1 MSSHHAANTDNLEM
15 TGSVTQFTRTL
26 ADLHYQK
33 KLYSNTLEGRD
44 KESLYSELLIMKKER
59 NERNVEM

>member
-1 MSSHHAANTDNLEM
+1 M
-15 TGSVTQFTRTL
+15 TGSVTQFTRTI
-26 ADLHYQK
+26 ANLHYQK

-59 NERNVEM
+59 NERNVEI